1 MPPGSAAA
9 VVAMLGYGMGTGD
22 GAAGVR
28 HVSGM
33 VATAWA
39 PAMVNA
45 NMGGLL
51 AYLNGIAID
60 HRAILAHHGGDACK
74 RDPVYLHNAAT
85 GIRAGFLV
93 PASAARAPAQ
103 LGLAT
108 RGVFKIPY
116 GQSGAL
122 FTAP

>member
-9 VVAMLGYGMGTGD
+9 VVAMLGYGIGTGD

-45 NMGGLL
+45 NIGDLL

-60 HRAILAHHGGDACK
+60 HHAIFAHHSGYACK
-74 RDPVYLHNAAT
+74 RGPVFLHHAAA
-85 GIRAGFLV
+85 GVCAGFLMT
-93 PASAARAPAQ
+93 ANAARAPAQ
-103 LGLAT
+103 IG
-108 RGVFKIPY
+108 F
-116 GQSGAL
+116 
-122 FTAP
+122 